1 MKKIIYGILAVLI
14 TTFTYGA
21 DSIENIRQ
29 EINKIESGIKDK
41 KEKIVG
47 VKKEEASAVEKLKE
61 IEKATIV
68 LKADLDSKESKR
80 IVLIGNIATGEKN
93 IKEIEK
99 ELVVKNK
106 GLKGKIIRWYRYNNN
121 RNMDYLFT
129 GENML
134 EIMEKQHN
142 LKRLVEHDQGQIKDL
157 GETKKKLEAQKRK
170 VEREKLELEGIIKE
184 LAEQKKELNEMIVEK
199 NRLLKMLKGQEVKF
213 TKELK
218 DLGAQKK
225 KMEKA
230 IEKIIK
236 DRERE
241 IRERE
246 KKQREK
252 ELKEQREKELKEQ
265 REKAAKEGKEFK
277 EVKDTKEVK
286 EIIIETKNY
295 EASQIL
301 EKIGGTVRPINGET
315 VVSYGQIK
323 AGKVSSTGI
332 EIKGKLGDRVKS
344 VASGEV
350 IYSGRF
356 ENMGT
361 VIIIDH
367 GYGFVS
373 VYGNLI
379 NSYVSNG
386 SKVSKGQNIGVLGLS
401 TEEKEP
407 ILYFETRLRAKIVS
421 PSNFLK

>member
-1 MKKIIYGILAVLI
+1 MKKIIYGILVVLI
-14 TTFTYGA
+14 TNFTYSA
-21 DSIENIRQ
+21 DSIEDIKQ
-29 EINKIESGIKDK
+29 EINKIDSGIKDK

-47 VKKEEASAVEKLKE
+47 VKKEEASATGKLKE
-61 IEKATIV
+61 IEKAMIV
-68 LKADLDSKESKR
+68 IKDNLNNREAKR
-80 IVLIGNIATGEKN
+80 VELIKNIAIGEKN

-99 ELVVKNK
+99 ELVIKNR
-106 GLKGKIIRWYRYNNN
+106 GLKGKILRWYRYNNN
-121 RNMDYLFT
+121 RNMDYLFS

-170 VEREKLELEGIIKE
+170 VEREKSELEGIIRE
-184 LAEQKKELNEMIVEK
+184 LAEQRQELNVMIIEK
-199 NRLLKMLKGQEVKF
+199 NRLIKILKGQEVKF
-213 TKELK
+213 KKELK
-218 DLGAQKK
+218 NLGSQKK

-230 IEKIIK
+230 IENIIK
-236 DRERE
+236 ARERE
-241 IRERE
+241 RRERE
-246 KKQREK
+246 RKQREK
-252 ELKEQREKELKEQ
+252 ELKEQREKAV
-265 REKAAKEGKEFK
+265 REGKEIK
-277 EVKDTKEVK
+277 ENK
-286 EIIIETKNY
+286 EIVFEEKNY

-301 EKIGGTVRPINGET
+301 EKLGGTIRPLNGEI

-350 IYSGRF
+350 IYAGRF